1 MTSRAI
7 DDQIYLSI
15 HYPSNYSYEIV
26 KVTVMKEG
34 AQYLSFLGPFLS
46 FREGHVLSNESGP
59 VLEEGLFFDEVF
71 LEMKKLLNENG
82 ID

>member
-1 MTSRAI
+1 
-7 DDQIYLSI
+7 
-15 HYPSNYSYEIV
+15 
-26 KVTVMKEG
+26 MKEG